1 MKLMIKNGVVNTRNN
16 NIILAHN
23 FDIFLLVPCMG
34 VAGTDAVGS
43 AFISRMVLY

>member
-1 MKLMIKNGVVNTRNN
+1 MKLMIKNGIVNTRNN
-16 NIILAHN
+16 HIILVHK

-34 VAGTDAVGS
+34 VAGIDAIGS